1 MANPDFTTEE
11 GEEEVFDISPDQV
24 ELTLDEIKLSNVLY
38 NKILNNP
45 TIQGGTLVTGSGD
58 KVLKFN
64 PTDGLWLGN
73 TKFSSAPFRVT
84 MEGALTASSLTITG
98 ASIDGTSTIGG
109 RVANTLAS
117 AIDASGHFADS
128 EISTAS
134 SAILGSFTFGVSGAL
149 QIGTYQ
155 NGATGDIKIS
165 PTGILGRDKLGN
177 TTFSIN
183 GETGVAALN
192 GLVVGTNVGI
202 GTAEDSAGVTT
213 IVGDTVTTAF
223 VNALSVTAG
232 SISAS
237 DITAGTIDAGVVTI
251 SNLTVG
257 TNVGI
262 GTAEDS
268 AGVTTIVG
276 ATVTTAFVNALSVTA
291 GSIAA
296 GNITAG
302 TIDAEVV
309 TISNLTVGTNVD
321 IGTAQT
327 SANVTTIVGNTI
339 TSGYISALSLVVG
352 TEIGL
357 GTAQTAANVTTIVGN
372 TVTTAYVNAL
382 NITADSI
389 SASDI
394 TAGTIDAEV
403 VTISN
408 LTVGT
413 NVDIGTAQTSANV
426 TTIVGDTVTTAYVNA
441 LNITADSVAA
451 EDITGTTITGINIS
465 SSDGTDKI
473 VLNSGDSI
481 DFYESNAVVAKLFTG
496 ANYGTFYSQGTG
508 KAIIIGNSVDGIGLT
523 IFGNIVYSKTLVPL
537 TTNSY
542 DLGSTNY
549 RWDDLFLN
557 DSIGFTYATDAD
569 INSGTYVRLR
579 FLASGGNIEAY
590 RNFAP
595 AATAT
600 YTLGTSSKL
609 WNMGYF
615 TGLSLGSSGID
626 MNNNNISEVNT
637 LGFDAVSSN
646 PGSAGQMC
654 YYVSGGTTEMRV
666 KVGGTVYSINLT
678 AV

>member
-1 MANPDFTTEE
+1 MVILKNNMATPEFTTEE
-11 GEEEVFDISPDQV
+11 GEEEIFDISPDDI
-24 ELTLDEIKLSNVLY
+24 ELTPLQIKQVNVLY

-45 TIQGGTLVTGSGD
+45 SIHGGTLVTGSGN
-58 KVLKFN
+58 KVLKFT

-109 RVANTLAS
+109 RIASTLAT
-117 AIDASGHFADS
+117 AIDVSGHFADAA
-128 EISTAS
+128 ISTATS
-134 SAILGSFTFGVSGAL
+134 TILGSFTFGVSGAL
-149 QIGTYQ
+149 QIGTYE
-155 NGATGDIKIS
+155 NGVTGDVKIS
-165 PTGILGRDKLGN
+165 PTGILGRDKLGD
-177 TTFSIN
+177 TTFSLN
-183 GETGVAALN
+183 GETGVAVLN

-291 GSIAA
+291 GSISASD
-296 GNITAG
+296 ITAG
-302 TIDAEVV
+302 TIDAGVV

-321 IGTAQT
+321 IGTAED
-327 SANVTTIVGNTI
+327 SAG
-339 TSGYISALSLVVG
+339 
-352 TEIGL
+352 
-357 GTAQTAANVTTIVGN
+357 
-372 TVTTAYVNAL
+372 
-382 NITADSI
+382 
-389 SASDI
+389 
-394 TAGTIDAEV
+394 
-403 VTISN
+403 
-408 LTVGT
+408 
-413 NVDIGTAQTSANV
+413 V
-426 TTIVGDTVTTAYVNA
+426 TTIVGDTVTTAFVNA

-637 LGFDAVSSN
+637 LGFDAVTAS
-646 PGSAGQMC
+646 PGSDGQMS
-654 YYVSGGTTEMRV
+654 YYSSGGTTEMRV

>member
-1 MANPDFTTEE
+1 MVILKNNMATPEFTTEE
-11 GEEEVFDISPDQV
+11 GEEEIFDISPDDI
-24 ELTLDEIKLSNVLY
+24 ELTPLQIKQVNVLY

-45 TIQGGTLVTGSGD
+45 SIHGGTLVTGSGN
-58 KVLKFN
+58 KVLKFT

-109 RVANTLAS
+109 RLASTLAT
-117 AIDASGHFADS
+117 AIDVSGHFADAA
-128 EISTAS
+128 ISTATS
-134 SAILGSFTFGVSGAL
+134 TILGSFTFGVSGAL
-149 QIGTYQ
+149 QIGTYE
-155 NGATGDIKIS
+155 NGVTGDVKIS
-165 PTGILGRDKLGN
+165 PTGILGRDKTGA

-183 GETGVAALN
+183 GETGVAVLN

-213 IVGDTVTTAF
+213 IIGSTVTTGF
-223 VNALSVTAG
+223 VNALSITAG

-237 DITAGTIDAGVVTI
+237 D
-251 SNLTVG
+251 
-257 TNVGI
+257 
-262 GTAEDS
+262 
-268 AGVTTIVG
+268 
-276 ATVTTAFVNALSVTA
+276 
-291 GSIAA
+291 
-296 GNITAG
+296 ITAG

-394 TAGTIDAEV
+394 TAGTINASV

-426 TTIVGDTVTTAYVNA
+426 TTIVGDTVTTAFVNA

-637 LGFDAVSSN
+637 LGFDAVTAS
-646 PGSAGQMC
+646 PGSDGQMS
-654 YYVSGGTTEMRV
+654 YYSSGGTTEMRV